1 MNLNRSFCGNRVRA
15 RRRRRRLKVWILT
28 ILALGLVLTGT
39 VMPPREIP
47 APGKW
52 DNPSAT
58 ALGAAR
64 QYYKVNGP
72 HGDALVYLNRWP
84 EYAAYIRGEVDT
96 PEECKKAASDEDAS
110 KTAEVGQI
118 RKDSP

>member
-1 MNLNRSFCGNRVRA
+1 MNPNRGFCGARVLA
-15 RRRRRRLKVWILT
+15 RRRRRRLKVWALSVLT
-28 ILALGLVLTGT
+28 ITLILAGSIV
-39 VMPPREIP
+39 PPREIP

-58 ALGAAR
+58 ALGVAR